1 MVDKL
6 FFYDPEQNT
15 QYYYQEFID
24 DLNKSNTL
32 GKYIYTKN
40 YYKIFLQ
47 LVLSIIYEKEI
58 KLLDYDF
65 TKDEIKKLGIKEEDL
80 QAKVHLPSKKD
91 INLDNLVSLLFASIN
106 WRITLFTSGTTGL
119 PKKISH
125 NFSNLTRM
133 VKIDANRKENIWGFA
148 YNPTHFAGL
157 QVFFQ
162 AFLNL
167 NTIVF
172 LFNRPQN
179 EINNSIE
186 RFKISHI
193 SATPT
198 FYRMILSA
206 EKQFLSVTR
215 ITSGGEKFDQSLKEK
230 VKCTFPNAKITNVY
244 ASTEAGTLFAAKD
257 EVFIVKEDYRE
268 FVRIE
273 NSELLI
279 HKNLMGE
286 STDLF
291 LENEWYRTGDMVQIE

>member
-1 MVDKL
+1 
-6 FFYDPEQNT
+6 
-15 QYYYQEFID
+15 
-24 DLNKSNTL
+24 
-32 GKYIYTKN
+32 
-40 YYKIFLQ
+40 
-47 LVLSIIYEKEI
+47 
-58 KLLDYDF
+58 
-65 TKDEIKKLGIKEEDL
+65 
-80 QAKVHLPSKKD
+80 
-91 INLDNLVSLLFASIN
+91 
-106 WRITLFTSGTTGL
+106 
-119 PKKISH
+119 
-125 NFSNLTRM
+125 M

-291 LENEWYRTGDMVQIE
+291 LENEWYRTGDMVQIESVNPLVFRFVNRKNEIINVGGYKINPYEVENAIMEINGISNCRVYGKKNSVIGNILIAEVQKSIESLTEREILSELKKKLQTFKLPRMIKFVDKLELTRTGKLKRQ